1 MDILNFIS
9 WIKGGRVV
17 TTVPPSQT
25 LIPVGLK
32 DGRRD
37 DEYLAGA
44 ITYQDLAAQLA
55 LTQSCKIIINGTGGL
70 SNTQNGVDFLVLY
83 NTIAWNESLNDFT
96 PTGSKIRIT
105 STDSIEKYKCD
116 YIIITAWNYLRIILR
131 KEINYLKKGGRFILP
146 IPQPKIISIK
156 NYKNFL

>member
-9 WIKGGRVV
+9 WIKGKRIV
-17 TTVPPSQT
+17 TTVPPTQT

-55 LTQSCKIIINGTGGL
+55 LTQSCKIIINGNLTHISFLGKTTL
-70 SNTQNGVDFLVLY
+70 SHLIFL
-83 NTIAWNESLNDFT
+83 TKHE
-96 PTGSKIRIT
+96 
-105 STDSIEKYKCD
+105 C
-116 YIIITAWNYLRIILR
+116 
-131 KEINYLKKGGRFILP
+131 
-146 IPQPKIISIK
+146 
-156 NYKNFL
+156 